1 MTHDPTDADQPSDSV
16 ADFAAD
22 LRMLRMEHGNPTLA
36 TLASLTGISKSVISD
51 AFAGRKLPTENTTGL
66 LAEAL
71 GGDRSVWLNRRRNL
85 MPRTVVASAAPAER
99 HPRRTVPVWGTVLI
113 ALSSAIAAALATSA
127 IWSTVIL
134 PPALAAATPTPTD
147 SYLAYADG
155 VDPMQTVCR
164 EDAVIAA
171 SEQRQDGQFQVQ
183 MLYSKKCMA
192 VWGRI
197 TRYDD
202 ESAGNSLTMLIY
214 PAVDPESPRNQER
227 SAFDVQSIYTTLMI
241 EPDVDARV
249 CGIATVT
256 RDGHDPIQLGP
267 PMCV

>member
-1 MTHDPTDADQPSDSV
+1 MTHEPAAPQPATDTVS
-16 ADFAAD
+16 DFAAD
-22 LRMLRMEHGNPTLA
+22 LRALRTEHGNPTLA

-51 AFAGRKLPTENTTGL
+51 AFLGRKLPTENTTGL
-66 LAEAL
+66 LVEAM
-71 GGDRSVWLNRRRNL
+71 GGDRAAWLSRRRNL
-85 MPRTVVASAAPAER
+85 LPTPAAPAPAP
-99 HPRRTVPVWGTVLI
+99 PRRTVPIWGTVLI
-113 ALSSAIAAALATSA
+113 ALSTAVIAAVATSV

-134 PPALAAATPTPTD
+134 PPAVAAATPSPTD

-155 VDPMQTVCR
+155 VDPMQTICR

-192 VWGRI
+192 VWGRV
-197 TRYDD
+197 TRYDNK
-202 ESAGNSLTMLIY
+202 SAGNSLTMLIY
-214 PAVDPESPRNQER
+214 PAIDPESTRNQGR

-256 RDGHDPIQLGP
+256 QDGEDPIQLGP
-267 PMCV
+267 PMCI